1 MNEEKIVM
9 PEDGASAP
17 SPEKKKSK
25 KKWLIGLLI
34 LLLLIGGTLLTL
46 YKLGYFDKPNE
57 DGIMIAAGLQEGTPA
72 SGEAGEPGAN
82 GTEAMDISLNG
93 KPVFADG
100 ESTGDLYIV
109 NPETNLLYMNV
120 EITLDDTGE
129 VIYDS
134 GGIPPN
140 HYIDNDKLAVVLTK
154 GEYAATARVT
164 LYDPDNQDAV
174 YNSANFH
181 LVITI
186 EN

>member
-1 MNEEKIVM
+1 MNEAEKNVM
-9 PEDGASAP
+9 PEPGE
-17 SPEKKKSK
+17 SPPAQEKKSK
-25 KKWLIGLLI
+25 KKWLIALLI

-57 DGIMIAAGLQEGTPA
+57 DGIVIAAGLQEGTPK
-72 SGEAGEPGAN
+72 SGEAGEPGSN

-93 KPVFADG
+93 RPVFADG

-109 NPETNLLYMNV
+109 NPATNMLYMKV
-120 EITLDDTGE
+120 TITLDDTGE
-129 VIYDS
+129 VVYDS

-140 HYIDNDKLAVVLTK
+140 HYIDNDKLAKVLEA

-164 LYDPDNQDAV
+164 LYDPDNQEAA